1 MVAAVILA
9 GYTILIPFSGFAG
22 RQIWDWLQ
30 LSSLFLPTI
39 IVLLMRIRTPK
50 RTRTL
55 RGRALRATLVIVLI
69 AVFIWAGYTVL
80 EPISGF
86 GERTLFD
93 WLQLMYPGLALALI
107 AWLIAQLVARDQDE
121 GQVSPMVIAV
131 AAIGILGGLFLISF
145 GVFRALR
152 TGSLGIPPA
161 LLTAGGGALTAFLS
175 NYVLQKLRDQAQQER
190 EEALERGRTQESA
203 LDKYAEKLS
212 DLVLDGGLGQQPRN
226 LAACQVAQALTAAIL
241 LRLDSERKR
250 RVLKLVH
257 EMGLITKGEHNIL
270 KLENAA
276 LFRANLRELSLR
288 RVDLSRVDLRTTNL
302 IGADL
307 RESDLSEADLRG
319 ADLRRADL
327 SGVYLRRA
335 NLLPYDE
342 ENPERWSRH
351 FLEKNLNLSEEHLP
365 PSEQL
370 TVTNLREAVL
380 SKAQLRD
387 AWLAGADLRDADLS
401 GADLS
406 GADLSGADLNG
417 AKVTEEQ
424 LKECLSLDSATMPD
438 GSVRD

>member
-1 MVAAVILA
+1 
-9 GYTILIPFSGFAG
+9 
-22 RQIWDWLQ
+22 
-30 LSSLFLPTI
+30 
-39 IVLLMRIRTPK
+39 
-50 RTRTL
+50 
-55 RGRALRATLVIVLI
+55 
-69 AVFIWAGYTVL
+69 
-80 EPISGF
+80 
-86 GERTLFD
+86 
-93 WLQLMYPGLALALI
+93 
-107 AWLIAQLVARDQDE
+107 
-121 GQVSPMVIAV
+121 
-131 AAIGILGGLFLISF
+131 
-145 GVFRALR
+145 
-152 TGSLGIPPA
+152 
-161 LLTAGGGALTAFLS
+161 
-175 NYVLQKLRDQAQQER
+175 
-190 EEALERGRTQESA
+190 